1 VVSATVVD
9 VAVLERR
16 FGSPEAVLVARVAA
30 GDDGALASLYDQF
43 SSLVHGIAFRVTCDR
58 GLAEEVVQDVFVCLW
73 ERPGSFDPDRGSV
86 RTWLATLAHRR
97 AVDRVRSSERARR
110 REQASAAESRDVAA
124 VDVAAE
130 GEAADVSARLWAAVD
145 ALPED
150 QRAAVRLAY
159 AEGRTYREVA
169 RILAIPEGTAKSRLR
184 LGLRKLAGV
193 LGEQEVAWS

>member
-1 VVSATVVD
+1 MSATVLD

-16 FGSPEAVLVARVAA
+16 FGSQEAVLVARIAA
-30 GDDGALASLYDQF
+30 GDDGALASLYDRF
-43 SSLVHGIAFRVTCDR
+43 ASLVHGIALRVTCDR
-58 GLAEEVVQDVFVCLW
+58 GLAEEVVQDVFVNLW
-73 ERPGSFDPDRGSV
+73 ERPGTFDPDRGSV
-86 RTWLATLAHRR
+86 RAWLATLAHRR
-97 AVDRVRSSERARR
+97 AVDRVRSSERSRR
-110 REQASAAESRDVAA
+110 RDQASADAARDVAG

-130 GEAADVSARLWAAVD
+130 GEAADLSARLWAAVD

-193 LGEQEVAWS
+193 LGDQEVAWS

>member
-1 VVSATVVD
+1 MAPI
-9 VAVLERR
+9 ERR
-16 FGSPEAVLVARVAA
+16 FGSREAVLVARIAA

-43 SSLVHGIAFRVTCDR
+43 ASLVHGIAFRVTCDR
-58 GLAEEVVQDVFVCLW
+58 GLAEEVVQDVFVSLW
-73 ERPGSFDPDRGSV
+73 QRPASFDPDRGSV

-110 REQASAAESRDVAA
+110 RDQASAAEARDVAA

-130 GEAADVSARLWAAVD
+130 GEAADVAARLWAAVD

>member
-1 VVSATVVD
+1 VSATVLD

-16 FGSPEAVLVARVAA
+16 FGSHEAVLVARIAA

-43 SSLVHGIAFRVTCDR
+43 ASLVHGIAFRVTCDR
-58 GLAEEVVQDVFVCLW
+58 GLAEEVVQDVFVNLW

-97 AVDRVRSSERARR
+97 AVDRVRSSERSRR
-110 REQASAAESRDVAA
+110 RDQASVGAARDVAE

-130 GEAADVSARLWAAVD
+130 GEAADLSTRLWAAVD

-169 RILAIPEGTAKSRLR
+169 RLLAIPEGTAKSRLR

-193 LGEQEVAWS
+193 LGEQELSWS

>member
-1 VVSATVVD
+1 MSTTVLD

-16 FGSPEAVLVARVAA
+16 FGSSEAVLVARVAA
-30 GDDGALASLYDQF
+30 GDDSALASLYDRF
-43 SSLVHGIAFRVTCDR
+43 ASLVHGIAFRVTCER
-58 GLAEEVVQDVFVCLW
+58 GLAEEVVQDVFTALW
-73 ERPGSFDPDRGSV
+73 QRPGAFDPERGSV

-97 AVDRVRSSERARR
+97 AVDRVRASERARR
-110 REQASAAESRDVAA
+110 RDLASATTDVAD

-145 ALPED
+145 TLPDD
-150 QRAAVRLAY
+150 QRDAVRLAY

-169 RILAIPEGTAKSRLR
+169 GLLGIPEGTAKSRLR

-193 LGEQEVAWS
+193 LGEQELSWS

>member
-1 VVSATVVD
+1 VSATVLD

-16 FGSPEAVLVARVAA
+16 FGSHEAVLVARIAA
-30 GDDGALASLYDQF
+30 GDDGALASLYDRF
-43 SSLVHGIAFRVTCDR
+43 ASLVHGIAFRVTCDR
-58 GLAEEVVQDVFVCLW
+58 GLAEEVVQDVFVNLW

-97 AVDRVRSSERARR
+97 AVDRVRSTERSRR
-110 REQASAAESRDVAA
+110 RDQASVGAAGDVAE

-130 GEAADVSARLWAAVD
+130 GEAADLSARLWAAVD
-145 ALPED
+145 ALPEE

-193 LGEQEVAWS
+193 LGDQEVAWS

>member
-1 VVSATVVD
+1 VSATVLD

-16 FGSPEAVLVARVAA
+16 FGSPEALLVARIAA
-30 GDDGALASLYDQF
+30 GDDGALASLYDRF
-43 SSLVHGIAFRVTCDR
+43 ASLVHGIAFRVTCER
-58 GLAEEVVQDVFVCLW
+58 GLAEEVVQDVFTALW
-73 ERPGSFDPDRGSV
+73 ERPGAFDPERGSV

-97 AVDRVRSSERARR
+97 AVDRVRASERARR
-110 REQASAAESRDVAA
+110 RELASATADVAD

-145 ALPED
+145 ALPDD
-150 QRAAVRLAY
+150 QRDAVRLAY

-169 RILAIPEGTAKSRLR
+169 GLLGIPEGTAKSRLR

-193 LGEQEVAWS
+193 LGEQELSWS

>member
-1 VVSATVVD
+1 MAPM
-9 VAVLERR
+9 ERR
-16 FGSPEAVLVARVAA
+16 FGSREAVLVARIAA

-58 GLAEEVVQDVFVCLW
+58 GLAEEVVQDVFVSLW
-73 ERPGSFDPDRGSV
+73 ERPGAFDPDRGSV
-86 RTWLATLAHRR
+86 RTWLATIAHRR

-110 REQASAAESRDVAA
+110 REQASAAESPDVAT

-130 GEAADVSARLWAAVD
+130 GEAVDTSARLWAAVD

>member
-1 VVSATVVD
+1 M
-9 VAVLERR
+9 
-16 FGSPEAVLVARVAA
+16 
-30 GDDGALASLYDQF
+30 
-43 SSLVHGIAFRVTCDR
+43 TCDR
-58 GLAEEVVQDVFVCLW
+58 GLAEEVVQDVFVNLW

-110 REQASAAESRDVAA
+110 REQATAAERTDVAQ

-159 AEGRTYREVA
+159 GEGRTYREVA

>member
-1 VVSATVVD
+1 VSATVLD

-16 FGSPEAVLVARVAA
+16 FGSPEALLVARIAA
-30 GDDGALASLYDQF
+30 GDDSALASLYDRF
-43 SSLVHGIAFRVTCDR
+43 ASLVHGIAFRVTCER
-58 GLAEEVVQDVFVCLW
+58 GLAEEVVQDVFTALW
-73 ERPGSFDPDRGSV
+73 ERPGAFDPDRGSV

-97 AVDRVRSSERARR
+97 AVDRVRASERARR
-110 REQASAAESRDVAA
+110 RELASATADVAD

-130 GEAADVSARLWAAVD
+130 GEAADLSARLWAAVD

-150 QRAAVRLAY
+150 QRDAVRLAY

-169 RILAIPEGTAKSRLR
+169 GLLGIPEGTAKSRLR

-193 LGEQEVAWS
+193 LGEQELSWS